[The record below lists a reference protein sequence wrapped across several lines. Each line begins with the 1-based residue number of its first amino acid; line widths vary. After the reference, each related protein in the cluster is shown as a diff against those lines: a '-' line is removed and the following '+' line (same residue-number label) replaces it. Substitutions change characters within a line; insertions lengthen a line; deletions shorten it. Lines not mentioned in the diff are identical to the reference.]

1 MSFGNIIDRIAITLA
16 PPRDNRPATRENPDF
31 PRHLQAA
38 TGAVPTTPPAADP
51 VGRFMLTGGWF

>member
-16 PPRDNRPATRENPDF
+16 PPRDNHPVTRENPDF

-38 TGAVPTTPPAADP
+38 TGAIPARPGMDP